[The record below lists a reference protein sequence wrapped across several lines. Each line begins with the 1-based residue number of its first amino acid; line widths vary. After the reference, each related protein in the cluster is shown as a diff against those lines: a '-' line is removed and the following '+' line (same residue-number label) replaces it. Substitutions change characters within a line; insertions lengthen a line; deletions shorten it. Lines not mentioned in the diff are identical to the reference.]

1 MPIGDILNL
10 DGTCISA
17 WRD

>member
-17 WRD
+17 